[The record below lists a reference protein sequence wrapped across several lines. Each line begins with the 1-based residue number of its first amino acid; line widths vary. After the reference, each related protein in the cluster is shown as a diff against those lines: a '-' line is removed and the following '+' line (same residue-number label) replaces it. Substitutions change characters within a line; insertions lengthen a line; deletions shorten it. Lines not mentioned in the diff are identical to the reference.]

1 MIAAQFPELTGL
13 SVEPFG
19 NGWDNTAYL
28 VGGTYVFRFPR
39 RTIAVPLIEREV
51 AILPLLAPA
60 LPAPIP
66 VPCFAG
72 IPTEAFPWPFAGYVH
87 LAGTTVSELPRATFG
102 TRLAGELGAFLRAL
116 HRIVP
121 SAAVARGLP
130 PDDIGR
136 LAHER
141 RFALACNRLAE
152 LHAAGVIPSP
162 ISLTEQ
168 LARIAPQPGEGAL
181 CIVHGDLYARHV
193 LVNQEGGLGGV
204 IDWGDVHLG
213 NPALDLAV
221 VDLIFT
227 PVEAKA
233 FFAAYGP
240 ADARTLELARYRAI
254 YHATLTVHY
263 GWHTSDPAL
272 LAQGTATLERLGGD
286 SDEVTTELN
295 EVYAT
300 EKSREEPLDRSAASV
315 LDDEG
320 W

>member
-1 MIAAQFPELTGL
+1 MAAPLDRSAHAPQWTAEREVTPAQARALIASQFPALAAA

-19 NGWDNTAYL
+19 NGWDNTAFL
-28 VGGTYVFRFPR
+28 VGRTYVFRFPR
-39 RTIAVPLIEREV
+39 RTIAVPLIEREI

-60 LPAPIP
+60 VPAPIP

-72 IPTEAFPWPFAGYVH
+72 VPTEAYPWPFAGYVH
-87 LAGTTVSELPRATFG
+87 LAGTTVSELRRATVG
-102 TRLAGELGAFLRAL
+102 TRLAGELGGFLRAL
-116 HRIVP
+116 HRIDP

-152 LHAAGVIPSP
+152 LHAAGVVPAPS
-162 ISLTEQ
+162 SLTDQ
-168 LARIAPQPGEGAL
+168 LARIAPRPGEGAL

-193 LVNQEGGLGGV
+193 LVDESGRLAGV

-221 VDLIFT
+221 ADLIFT

-240 ADARTLELARYRAI
+240 AGARTLELARYRAI

-263 GWHTSDPAL
+263 GWHTSDTAL
-272 LAQGTATLERLGGD
+272 LAQGTATLERLA
-286 SDEVTTELN
+286 TT
-295 EVYAT
+295 
-300 EKSREEPLDRSAASV
+300 
-315 LDDEG
+315 
-320 W
+320 